1 MIEIITLL
9 NKTLILSADR
19 LAIVNFYNGYSNNL
33 LLLPWRSY
41 WEVVCPCVLKIRTI
55 EFQTILEIKQNIPL
69 KIYA

>member
-55 EFQTILEIKQNIPL
+55 
-69 KIYA
+69 